1 MVSLVTPGLQIK
13 PKGRAGK
20 NIAAKENSDKMH
32 YNFEFSITTYCQAK
46 CPSCARTLILNSD
59 TPERLKIQHMDF
71 AKFKTIVKDEA
82 FPWSMI
88 TFCGEH
94 GDPMMHPK
102 IEDFIEEGF
111 KRSGKGVRVCT
122 NGGLRNEEF
131 YAKLAKKYN
140 DHPFDYIR
148 KPKKNLVLLFGI
160 DGTTHELNNKYRI
173 GVDTNQALKNLK
185 AYKRHDGMG
194 YWEYLIFDHN
204 WKDIIP
210 AAELAKQIKTPIR
223 FKFNERIFGKISD
236 KNRVEADLM
245 LNEVLLNIHPQVKE
259 ENSRQEHSDDY
270 GKTSNVRG
278 D

>member
-111 KRSGKGVRVCT
+111 KRSVKGVRINT
-122 NGGLRNEEF
+122 NGGLRNELF
-131 YAKLAKKYN
+131 YAKLAKNYHHN
-140 DHPFDYIR
+140 S
-148 KPKKNLVLLFGI
+148 KKNLVLQ
-160 DGTTHELNNKYRI
+160 TLNK
-173 GVDTNQALKNLK
+173 
-185 AYKRHDGMG
+185 
-194 YWEYLIFDHN
+194 
-204 WKDIIP
+204 P
-210 AAELAKQIKTPIR
+210 C
-223 FKFNERIFGKISD
+223 
-236 KNRVEADLM
+236 
-245 LNEVLLNIHPQVKE
+245 
-259 ENSRQEHSDDY
+259 
-270 GKTSNVRG
+270 
-278 D
+278 